1 MKKEE
6 LGELIIASE
15 DMMYHVAK
23 TLLYRDADCADAI
36 QETIVKAFSKLH
48 TLKSDVYA
56 KTWLTRILINE
67 CYTVMRKEKKVVSL
81 EDYQMEERAAETKDY
96 SELYEAISRLSEDAR
111 LSVTL
116 YYMEGYSVREIAGIL
131 GVTESAVKNRLSRAR
146 AKLKNE
152 LEQENATEH
161 AGHDRKRSGKT
172 GKSDTAER
180 LFFPEKSGSGVTG
193 GNVCTWNDDFCGYKI
208 ISHEQQSAG

>member
-48 TLKSDVYA
+48 TLKSDAYA

-81 EDYQMEERAAETKDY
+81 EDYQMEECATETRDY

-116 YYMEGYSVREIAGIL
+116 YYMEGYSEREIAGIL
-131 GVTESAVKNRLSRAR
+131 GVTESTVKNRLSRAR
-146 AKLKNE
+146 ARLKNE
-152 LEQENATEH
+152 WERENSYGME
-161 AGHDRKRSGKT
+161 S
-172 GKSDTAER
+172 
-180 LFFPEKSGSGVTG
+180 
-193 GNVCTWNDDFCGYKI
+193 
-208 ISHEQQSAG
+208 

>member
-1 MKKEE
+1 MKDEIKDTIENQLNKTETNDETKSIETERKINDLIFEQNLKVMKKEE

-23 TLLYRDADCADAI
+23 TLLYCDADCADAI

-152 LEQENATEH
+152 LEQENSYGME
-161 AGHDRKRSGKT
+161 S
-172 GKSDTAER
+172 
-180 LFFPEKSGSGVTG
+180 
-193 GNVCTWNDDFCGYKI
+193 
-208 ISHEQQSAG
+208 

>member
-96 SELYEAISRLSEDAR
+96 SELYER
-111 LSVTL
+111 
-116 YYMEGYSVREIAGIL
+116 
-131 GVTESAVKNRLSRAR
+131 SAVCQRMRAFCHTVLHGGVQCAGDSGDLRCDRERRKEPSVACEGETEKRIGTGKQLRNGELSM
-146 AKLKNE
+146 NIE
-152 LEQENATEH
+152 NMEQE
-161 AGHDRKRSGKT
+161 
-172 GKSDTAER
+172 
-180 LFFPEKSGSGVTG
+180 FPKMPQSMRDMIEKEVEKQVKVTPQR
-193 GNVCTWNDDFCGYKI
+193 GYFP
-208 ISHEQQSAG
+208 

>member
-48 TLKSDVYA
+48 TLKSDAYA

-67 CYTVMRKEKKVVSL
+67 CYTVIRKEKKVVSL
-81 EDYQMEERAAETKDY
+81 EDYQMEEQAAETKDY
-96 SELYEAISRLSEDAR
+96 SELYDAISHLSEDAR

-116 YYMEGYSVREIAGIL
+116 YYMEGYSVKEVAAL
-131 GVTESAVKNRLSRAR
+131 LDTTESAVKNRLAKAR
-146 AKLKNE
+146 GKLKE
-152 LEQENATEH
+152 ALA
-161 AGHDRKRSGKT
+161 D
-172 GKSDTAER
+172 
-180 LFFPEKSGSGVTG
+180 
-193 GNVCTWNDDFCGYKI
+193 
-208 ISHEQQSAG
+208 

>member
-1 MKKEE
+1 M
-6 LGELIIASE
+6 
-15 DMMYHVAK
+15 
-23 TLLYRDADCADAI
+23 
-36 QETIVKAFSKLH
+36 KAFSTLH

-81 EDYQMEERAAETKDY
+81 EDHQMEERAAETKDY

-152 LEQENATEH
+152 LEQENSYGME
-161 AGHDRKRSGKT
+161 S
-172 GKSDTAER
+172 
-180 LFFPEKSGSGVTG
+180 
-193 GNVCTWNDDFCGYKI
+193 
-208 ISHEQQSAG
+208 

>member
-81 EDYQMEERAAETKDY
+81 EDYQMEERAAETK
-96 SELYEAISRLSEDAR
+96 
-111 LSVTL
+111 
-116 YYMEGYSVREIAGIL
+116 
-131 GVTESAVKNRLSRAR
+131 ESAVKNRLSRAR

-152 LEQENATEH
+152 LEQENSYGME
-161 AGHDRKRSGKT
+161 S
-172 GKSDTAER
+172 
-180 LFFPEKSGSGVTG
+180 
-193 GNVCTWNDDFCGYKI
+193 
-208 ISHEQQSAG
+208 

>member
-36 QETIVKAFSKLH
+36 QETIVKAFSKL
-48 TLKSDVYA
+48 

-152 LEQENATEH
+152 LEQENSYGME
-161 AGHDRKRSGKT
+161 S
-172 GKSDTAER
+172 
-180 LFFPEKSGSGVTG
+180 
-193 GNVCTWNDDFCGYKI
+193 
-208 ISHEQQSAG
+208 